1 MVDYAQHG
9 YLYFLLDFCYFTNGV
24 TLAYLWLLPTS
35 AVAFR
40 VAFVLANG
48 PLAWAIVVWRNSFV
62 FHSVDKFTSVVIHA
76 LPPLVM
82 YCERWFLAPA
92 SASALG
98 ADALRVGWAESFGA
112 PLAGYVLWQ
121 ALYIAKTEA
130 FDAAKLARD
139 PSLLT
144 SMRWITRDRRGG
156 MYRLCKTVLCA
167 AGLMAPAEEFDE
179 RTWRT
184 KLTFWGAQLV
194 YTLFSIVPCAA
205 ISRNQARKARGAS
218 SPRVSLIM
226 RFAGRAHGDAHL
238 FVRHGDLERR
248 VVLHRGLLD
257 AVQPPVRRHARLR
270 RPRRAAAAALRARR
284 RRGRGRRGQRC
295 GRGRE
300 FA

>member
-1 MVDYAQHG
+1 MIDYAKHG
-9 YLYFLLDFCYFTNGV
+9 WLYFMLDFCYFTNGV

-82 YCERWFLAPA
+82 YCERWHLAPA

-98 ADALRVGWAESFGA
+98 ADALRVGWAEAFGA

-121 ALYIAKTEA
+121 GLYIAKTEA

-156 MYRLCKTVLCA
+156 MYKLCKAVLCS
-167 AGLMAPAEEFDE
+167 AGLMAPADEFDE

-194 YTLFSIVPCAA
+194 YTLLSLVPCVA
-205 ISRNQARKARGAS
+205 ISRNQARERKRVARIRAAS
-218 SPRVSLIM
+218 SVTQSFSPSR
-226 RFAGRAHGDAHL
+226 AGRAHGDARL
-238 FVRHGDLERR
+238 PVRHGHLERR
-248 VVLHRGLLD
+248 VLLHRGLLN

-270 RPRRAAAAALRARR
+270 RPRRAAAAAAARGGRARR
-284 RRGRGRRGQRC
+284 RRGRG
-295 GRGRE
+295 
-300 FA
+300 